1 MRALPSIWP
10 CGSTGSDATR
20 ILRIR
25 FVTGRL
31 YDYLHVP
38 REHWMALKA
47 ASSKGR
53 YFNFPIRGQY
63 RYQRLT
69 YVRLNSCASNS

>member
-1 MRALPSIWP
+1 VLRAA
-10 CGSTGSDATR
+10 GYDDATG

-31 YDYLHVP
+31 YDYLDVP
-38 REHWMALKA
+38 REDWAGLQA

-53 YFNFPIRGQY
+53 YFNFHIRGRY
-63 RYQRLT
+63 RYRRL
-69 YVRLNSCASNS
+69 A